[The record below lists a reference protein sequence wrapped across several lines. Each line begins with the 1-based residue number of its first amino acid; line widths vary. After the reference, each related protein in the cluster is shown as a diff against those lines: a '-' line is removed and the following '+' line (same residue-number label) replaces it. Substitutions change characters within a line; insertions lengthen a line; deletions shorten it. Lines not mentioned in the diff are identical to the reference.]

1 MMQTSQRLQ
10 SYFLDHQNDFI
21 LLLKSLV
28 EQETPSDNPL
38 KFEEI
43 FEIINRNFEKLGF
56 QTEFIPG
63 VHSAG
68 QLLFK
73 PNGFNSNNP
82 SQLIIG
88 HCDTVWEMGTLIE
101 MPFTAQAN
109 KAMGPGIF
117 DMKAGICMMIYA
129 MKAIREFGLTPDV
142 QPLFLITSDEETG
155 SRDSK
160 EMIIEMAKQ
169 SERTFV
175 LEPALGPDGK
185 IKTAR
190 KGVGQFEIDIKGK
203 PSHAGLDPEKGV
215 SAILALSEVVQQLV
229 KLNEPDKGINVNV
242 GTIEGGER
250 ANVVAAK
257 SKAVIDVRV
266 PTWEAGELIK
276 EKIQNL
282 KSEQEGIK
290 IDVLGGF
297 GRPPFEKS
305 EAGQRLWVVVKS
317 LGSKLG
323 LKLEEATSGGGSD
336 GNFTNLHSPTID
348 GLGAVGEGAHAYNE
362 KIFIEET
369 LNRGALLALLILHP
383 SLMCD

>member
-1 MMQTSQRLQ
+1 MQTSERLQ
-10 SYFLDHQNDFI
+10 AFFLDHQNDFI

-28 EQETPSDNPL
+28 EEETPSDKPPA
-38 KFEEI
+38 FEGI
-43 FEIINRNFEKLGF
+43 FEIITRNFDELGYHV
-56 QTEFIPG
+56 EHIPG
-63 VHSAG
+63 EYSAG
-68 QLLFK
+68 QLLCK
-73 PNGFNSNNP
+73 PRDFNPRKP

-88 HCDTVWEMGTLIE
+88 HCDTVWDMGTLSE
-101 MPFTAQAN
+101 MPFTAHEN
-109 KAMGPGIF
+109 KASGPGIF
-117 DMKAGICMMIYA
+117 DMKAGICMMIFA
-129 MKAIREFGLTPDV
+129 MKAIRELGLTPGV
-142 QPLFLITSDEETG
+142 QPLFMITSDEETG

-160 EMIIEMAKQ
+160 EKIIEVAKQ

-175 LEPALGPDGK
+175 LEPALGLEGK

-190 KGVGQFEIDIKGK
+190 KGVGQFVIDIKGK
-203 PSHAGLDPEKGV
+203 PSHAGLDPEMGV
-215 SAILALSEVVQQLV
+215 SAIVALSEVVQQLI

-257 SKAVIDVRV
+257 SKAVVDVRV
-266 PTWEAGELIK
+266 PTWEAGEKIK

-282 KSEQEGIK
+282 KSSREGIK
-290 IDVLGGF
+290 IDVSGGF

-305 EAGQRLWVVVKS
+305 EAGEQLWAIVKS

-323 LKLEEATSGGGSD
+323 LNLEEATSGGGSD

-362 KIFIEET
+362 KILIEET
-369 LNRGALLALLILHP
+369 LNRGALLSMLILRS
-383 SLMCD
+383 SLMPD